1 MKVLLIILFLGLTIG
16 LLVYAIY
23 FTCKKEEKYDKRISD
38 KGIVRDPFKSRT
50 TEEELKIEKKMKLE
64 KDKVNRQLFLV
75 WFLSIIAFLG
85 FILIPFSVHQI
96 NTGEVAVVKVWGKA
110 KEIKTPGT
118 HFNFWLGKN
127 YISYDTKVREIDSKT
142 MAYSQDAQ
150 TMEVE
155 LNIQYRIQVDKVLNI
170 YEEYGQIEMLESRI
184 KSVCDEKVKTVM
196 SSKQAMKIIENRN
209 TLSSDVIMVVSEATQ
224 KYYIEIVNVVITNI
238 DFSDAFEQAVENKMI
253 AEQQQLQEEYNKQKQ
268 ITQAEAE
275 LEVAKRKAQAKIEEA
290 RAEAESIE
298 LKAEAEAQALQ
309 ILQETWNNIPEE
321 IRQIILQEKAIS
333 NWNGELPGTLVGDEF
348 LRYLLGIIGE

>member
-1 MKVLLIILFLGLTIG
+1 MKVLLIIVFLCLTIG
-16 LLVYAIY
+16 VLSYAGY
-23 FTCKKEEKYDKRISD
+23 FTFNKLEEYYSKAKDIIGDKYKTTQEEQDKLES
-38 KGIVRDPFKSRT
+38 K
-50 TEEELKIEKKMKLE
+50 LNIEKK
-64 KDKVNRQLFLV
+64 KVNKQLFLV
-75 WFLSIIAFLG
+75 WALGIIVFIG
-85 FILIPFSVHQI
+85 FVLIPFSVHQI
-96 NTGEVAVVKVWGKA
+96 NTGEIAVVKVWGKA
-110 KEIKTPGT
+110 KETRTPGT
-118 HFNFWLGKN
+118 HFNLWIGKN
-127 YISYDTKVREIDSKT
+127 YITYDTKVREIDSRT

-155 LNIQYRIQVDKVLNI
+155 LNIQYRIQIDKVLNI
-170 YEEYGQIEMLESRI
+170 YEEYGQIEILESRI

-196 SSKQAMKIIENRN
+196 SAKQAMRIIETRD
-209 TLSSDVIMVVSEATQ
+209 TLSNDVIAVVSEATE

-309 ILQETWNNIPEE
+309 ILQETWNSIPEE
-321 IRQIILQEKAIS
+321 IREIILREKAITT
-333 NWNGELPGTLVGDEF
+333 WNGELPETLVGDEF